1 MTHFTNIP
9 PGYSNRSLVHRQT
22 HLIALLKLRMARN
35 ISITRLWL
43 RDAAHELFYVDLQIR
58 KWYDA
63 GLLIAMQWKLRVPS
77 NARQ

>member
-1 MTHFTNIP
+1 
-9 PGYSNRSLVHRQT
+9 
-22 HLIALLKLRMARN
+22 MARN

-43 RDAAHELFYVDLQIR
+43 RDAAHELFYIDLQIR

-63 GLLIAMQWKLRVPS
+63 GLLIAMQRELRVPS